1 MELLKKRILAIN
13 PGSTSTKIAV
23 YDGHKVLFIKKI
35 NHTIEEIAKYDR
47 IFDQYDFRKD
57 VIIKELAEAGIDL
70 NSFDAVVGRGGLIKP
85 MEGGV
90 YIVNEKMILDLQHPI
105 GEHVSNLGGVIAYEI
120 AKSSD
125 KNCPAF
131 IADPTCVD
139 EMDEIAR
146 ISGIPELPR
155 RSFLHTL
162 NQKAV
167 ARRYAK
173 ENGLKYTELNLIV
186 AHMGGGISVGAHLK
200 GRIIDT
206 NNGLNGDGP
215 LSTER
220 AGSVP
225 VGQLVDLCFS
235 GKYSQKEIHKKI
247 CGQGG
252 LVAYL
257 GTNSTLEVEKMI
269 ENGDKNAAIVYE
281 AMAYQVAKEIG
292 GLSTVLK
299 GEVDAILLTGGVA
312 YGESFVNMICDRIKH
327 LGKIAIYPGEDEMQ
341 SLSMNGLLVL
351 EGEIEAKE
359 YE

>member
-1 MELLKKRILAIN
+1 MERKKRILAIN

-23 YDGHKVLFIKKI
+23 YDGSKPVFLKNIK
-35 NHTIEEIAKYDR
+35 HTMDEVGQFER
-47 IFDQYDFRKD
+47 IFDQFDFRKN
-57 VIIKELAEAGIDL
+57 VIVKELEEAGIEL

-90 YIVNEKMILDLQHPI
+90 YKVNDKMINDLKTPM

-120 AKSSD
+120 SKSCT
-125 KNCPAF
+125 NCHAF

-139 EMDEIAR
+139 EMEEIAR

-173 ENGLKYTELNLIV
+173 EHGLKYTDLNLIV
-186 AHMGGGISVGAHLK
+186 AHMGGGISVGAHKK

-206 NNGLNGDGP
+206 NNGLDGDGP
-215 LSTER
+215 FSPER

-225 VGQLVDLCFS
+225 VGQLAELCFS
-235 GKYSQKEIHKKI
+235 GKYSLKDIKKKI
-247 CGQGG
+247 TGQGG
-252 LVAYL
+252 IVAYL

-269 ENGDKNAAIVYE
+269 EDGDKYAELVYN

-292 GLSTVLK
+292 ALSTVLK

-312 YGESFVNMICDRIKH
+312 HGQSFIDMITERTKH
-327 LGKIAIYPGEDEMQ
+327 LAPVFTFPGEDEMQ
-341 SLSMNGLLVL
+341 ALAGNGLLVL
-351 EGEIEAKE
+351 EGEVEAKD
-359 YE
+359 YI